1 MLGVLSEWKSAGL
14 GPAGCPWEGCAPS
27 LVLSPYLLQ
36 EGLDK
41 LMSEGSF
48 LVHILQFD

>member
-1 MLGVLSEWKSAGL
+1 MEVS
-14 GPAGCPWEGCAPS
+14 GPGPCWCPREGCAPS

-36 EGLDK
+36 EGFDK